1 MARPTITLNID
12 ALREARRIEGISQ
25 ETLARLVEVSPG
37 MIGLIETGRR
47 QPSEAL
53 LRRIAVAVQ
62 TPIDELADIVEAG
75 AA

>member
-1 MARPTITLNID
+1 MSRPRITLNVD
-12 ALREARRIEGISQ
+12 ALRAARATEGISQ
-25 ETLARLVEVSPG
+25 EALAALVEVSPG
-37 MIGLIETGRR
+37 MIGLLETGRR

-62 TPIDELADIVEAG
+62 TPIAELADVAEAG